1 MGKLVRNAAVS
12 PSEDK
17 FKRIKLTNSK
27 VKSTIVEVHGGVPSL
42 LAMGW
47 VVDPA
52 DNEFLM
58 LPKGSQMTMKE
69 VCMLSLSAVI
79 TTEVASDSI
88 WMEYYA
94 CNM

>member
-27 VKSTIVEVHGGVPSL
+27 VKSTIVEVNGGVPSL

-58 LPKGSQMTMKE
+58 LPEGSQMTMKE
-69 VCMLSLSAVI
+69 VCMLSVSACSLCLLS
-79 TTEVASDSI
+79 
-88 WMEYYA
+88 
-94 CNM
+94 